1 MPVRR
6 STSLAEAVTEVS
18 LEISMYLVPYS
29 LTVMYN
35 AARSMYMRA
44 LELGAIDDKA
54 HDQYADDQLHVDF
67 KAGYFLTPEL
77 QLTFEA
83 QNITDEHYYVYTG
96 RSPYNAQY
104 EEYGPTYKLGLTFTH
119 F

>member
-1 MPVRR
+1 LQGATGKR
-6 STSLAEAVTEVS
+6 SIDLPNQSDTVGNFMVGWENDRFNMRLAANYKS
-18 LEISMYLVPYS
+18 GYL
-29 LTVMYN
+29 
-35 AARSMYMRA
+35 

-83 QNITDEHYYVYTG
+83 QNIT
-96 RSPYNAQY
+96 
-104 EEYGPTYKLGLTFTH
+104 
-119 F
+119 